1 LIVPCEIAV
10 KSVVPAVKALIAIEL
25 AENHG
30 MKQDEVAIILGIS
43 QSAVSKYTHKIR
55 GNVIKIE
62 NVEGLQPL
70 LSEIIVLIM
79 DETHE
84 RREMLRVFCEMC
96 MMIRKSRLMCQFC
109 QKTDP
114 TIEIEECG
122 FCNSYV
128 GNENMR

>member
-1 LIVPCEIAV
+1 V

-114 TIEIEECG
+114 TIEIEECR
-122 FCNSYV
+122 FCNSFV

>member
-1 LIVPCEIAV
+1 M

-114 TIEIEECG
+114 TIEIEECR
-122 FCNSYV
+122 FCNSYAAS
-128 GNENMR
+128 ENMR